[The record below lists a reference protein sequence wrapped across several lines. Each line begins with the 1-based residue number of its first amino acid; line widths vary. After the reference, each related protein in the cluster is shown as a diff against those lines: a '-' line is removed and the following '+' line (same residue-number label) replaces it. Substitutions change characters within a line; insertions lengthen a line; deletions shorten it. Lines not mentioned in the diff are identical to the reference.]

1 MAKNRNYIKNEEFC
15 KNFIDEYIRN
25 GDNATKAYAAVNPGV
40 TLDSANVEGPKFKRR
55 VDKIPEYVEYEK
67 EQRRKLSEKTNITA
81 QRVAEELA
89 KIAFVEY
96 PEDSAFEIRVSDK
109 NKSLELLGKYLG
121 MFTEKQIVAQTS
133 LEEYLNKFGDDY
145 EY

>member
-1 MAKNRNYIKNEEFC
+1 MARRKIIDDKEMCKNFLDEYIKNG
-15 KNFIDEYIRN
+15 NNAARAYLVIRP
-25 GDNATKAYAAVNPGV
+25 AVN
-40 TLDSANVEGPKFKRR
+40 LDTATTEGAKFKRQLE
-55 VDKIPEYVEYEK
+55 KIPEFVEYEK
-67 EQRRKLSEKTNITA
+67 EQRRKVSESTNITA
-81 QRVAEELA
+81 QRVAAELA

-121 MFTEKQIVAQTS
+121 MFTEKQIIAQTS
-133 LEEYLNKFGDDY
+133 LEDFLNKFGDDY

>member
-1 MAKNRNYIKNEEFC
+1 MARRKEIENKEFC
-15 KNFIDEYIRN
+15 KNFIDEYIKN
-25 GDNATKAYAAVNPGV
+25 GSNATKAYMIVRPAANP
-40 TLDSANVEGPKFKRR
+40 DSANVEGARLKKRLAQ
-55 VDKIPEYVEYEK
+55 IPEFVEYEK
-67 EQRRKLSEKTNITA
+67 EQRRKVSESTNITA
-81 QRVAEELA
+81 QRVAAELA

-133 LEEYLNKFGDDY
+133 LEDFLNKFGDNY

>member
-1 MAKNRNYIKNEEFC
+1 MARRKEIENKEFC
-15 KNFIDEYIRN
+15 KNFIDEYIKN
-25 GDNATKAYAAVNPGV
+25 GNNAAKAYALLRPGL
-40 TLDSANVEGPKFKRR
+40 TPDSANTCGTRLRK
-55 VDKIPEYVEYEK
+55 KIDNDEELMAYEK
-67 EQRRKLSEKTNITA
+67 EQRRKVSESINITA
-81 QRVAEELA
+81 QRVAAELA

-133 LEEYLNKFGDDY
+133 LEDFLNKFGDDY

>member
-25 GDNATKAYAAVNPGV
+25 GDNATKAYAVVNPGV
-40 TLDSANVEGPKFKRR
+40 TLESANVEGPRLKRR
-55 VDKIPEYVEYEK
+55 IDKVPKYVEYEK
-67 EQRRKLSEKTNITA
+67 EQRRKISEKTNITA

>member
-1 MAKNRNYIKNEEFC
+1 MGRRSLTDNPELCQMFLDEYIKNG
-15 KNFIDEYIRN
+15 N
-25 GDNATKAYAAVNPGV
+25 NAAKAYCVVRPNAAPD
-40 TLDSANVEGPKFKRR
+40 TACTEGARLKRR
-55 VDKIPEYVEYEK
+55 LEQIPEFVEYEK
-67 EQRRKLSEKTNITA
+67 EQRRKVSESTNITA
-81 QRVAEELA
+81 QRVAAELA

-121 MFTEKQIVAQTS
+121 MFTEKQIIAQTS
-133 LEEYLNKFGDDY
+133 LEDFLNKFGDDY

>member
-55 VDKIPEYVEYEK
+55 VDKVPEYVEYEK

-133 LEEYLNKFGDDY
+133 LEDFLNKFGDDY

>member
-1 MAKNRNYIKNEEFC
+1 MARRKEIENKEFC
-15 KNFIDEYIRN
+15 KNFIDEYIKN
-25 GDNATKAYAAVNPGV
+25 GNNATKAYALLRPGL
-40 TLDSANVEGPKFKRR
+40 TPDSANTCGTRLRKKI
-55 VDKIPEYVEYEK
+55 DKDEELMAYEK
-67 EQRRKLSEKTNITA
+67 EQRRKVSESTNITA

-121 MFTEKQIVAQTS
+121 MFTEKQIIAQTS
-133 LEEYLNKFGDDY
+133 LEDFLNKFGDDY